1 MTADRPALDDASPSS
16 IPHAEIIWVQ
26 RGVDNASSKGLPTE
40 AIERDESFNS
50 DNGTMYQ
57 DEEQDRQYD
66 GDRNHYRWHEVC
78 FHGVP

>member
-1 MTADRPALDDASPSS
+1 MTADRPALDDASLSS
-16 IPHAEIIWVQ
+16 VPHAEIIWVQ
-26 RGVDNASSKGLPTE
+26 RDVDSASFKGLPTE
-40 AIERDESFNS
+40 ALERDESFGS

-57 DEEQDRQYD
+57 DEEQHRQHD